1 MVIRENVTK
10 FGKNSIAFQ
19 FFLAGM
25 LIIEGTVCN
34 NRKEIPA
41 ECKMNKALHETSVM
55 KSEGK
60 NNTITTLKSYQCKK
74 SKNVLILSTL
84 HPDVP
89 IHREKNSKKKPE
101 TVFSIIRIK

>member
-1 MVIRENVTK
+1 MMIRKNVTK
-10 FGKNSIAFQ
+10 FGKNSIASQ
-19 FFLAGM
+19 IFLAGM

-34 NRKEIPA
+34 SRKEISA

-60 NNTITTLKSYQCKK
+60 NNTITTLTSYQYKK

-89 IHREKNSKKKPE
+89 IRREKISKKKPE
-101 TVFSIIRIK
+101 TIFSIIRIK